1 MAKTKPSRPE
11 VTGPLAEYADGFRA
25 ELARLGYT
33 PLSAACQMRLMAHL
47 SRWMTAEG
55 LSTWVLDMPA
65 TERYFAARRSA
76 GYANERT
83 VEALGPL
90 LGYLRGLGAV
100 PLPPAEPS
108 TETGQLL
115 NRFGAYLSA
124 ERGLAPRTVTL
135 NVRLARPFLQQ
146 RALERDGRLDL
157 GQLTAAEA
165 RAFVLDQARKQPRSA
180 KRIVTALRS
189 LLRFLHVDGI
199 LAVPLAGAVPSPA
212 GHALAGLPRALEPGQ
227 VEAMLSS
234 CDPATAT
241 GRRDRAVL
249 LLLSRMGLRAGEV
262 AGLGLDDIDWRRG
275 EIAVL
280 GKGNRAERLPLPS
293 EVGAAVA
300 GYLRRGRP
308 DTAQG
313 RSVFVRVHAP
323 HRALT
328 TGGVTMV
335 VFDAAQRA
343 GLPKM
348 HAHRLRHTAATAM
361 LQAGSPL
368 AEVGQVLRHRSA
380 LTTAIYAKV
389 DRDALA
395 VLARPWPVDTSA
407 GVS

>member
-1 MAKTKPSRPE
+1 MMAKTKPSRPE

-115 NRFGAYLSA
+115 NRFGAYLLA

-275 EIAVL
+275 EITVR
-280 GKGNRAERLPLPS
+280 GKGNRRDRLPLPAD
-293 EVGAAVA
+293 VGAAVVA
-300 GYLRRGRP
+300 YLRDGRP
-308 DTAQG
+308 AGALDRT
-313 RSVFVRVHAP
+313 VFI
-323 HRALT
+323 
-328 TGGVTMV
+328 
-335 VFDAAQRA
+335 AAQAPREALSYAGITTIVAEAAARA
-343 GLPKM
+343 GVPGPV
-348 HAHRLRHTAATAM
+348 HAHRLRHSAATAM
-361 LQAGSPL
+361 LRGGGSLTEIGQA
-368 AEVGQVLRHRSA
+368 LRHARPA
-380 LTTAIYAKV
+380 TTAIYAKV
-389 DRDALA
+389 DTGALRP
-395 VLARPWPVDTSA
+395 LGRPWPGA
-407 GVS
+407 GKPA